1 MCNPVEIGFGI
12 WSKQGKG
19 SSAVSYEIMMTWRD
33 TLGWDSRNN
42 PVKKMLVSG
51 QNMGTCLYDP
61 VKRCDPVDKR
71 L

>member
-12 WSKQGKG
+12 WSKLGKG

-61 VKRCDPVDKR
+61 VKRCDPVDKK

>member
-12 WSKQGKG
+12 WSKLGKG
-19 SSAVSYEIMMTWRD
+19 ASAVSYEIMMTWRD

-51 QNMGTCLYDP
+51 QNMGTCPNNDP
-61 VKRCDPVDKR
+61 V
-71 L
+71 